1 MAFFYEK
8 EGDFYMQVIF
18 YNVSS
23 SLIHNFEKIPF
34 AEAVKISQEVEQ
46 ICRDENKVLT
56 GDFQVIGED
65 KKVFYRG
72 IFNFG
77 SYDYPNI
84 YHKIKD
90 MVKHIK
96 VDKKDQADKIYLL
109 EQIELLTPDEYKEA
123 EMVDKTLINLDKSRI
138 SKLKSWQRKTAYAVG
153 GVSVAGFLMMGFLF
167 FTQQTSYENA
177 LNDGRSQLE
186 KSNVL
191 AETYG
196 EALLGN
202 DEKMVRA
209 LESSDELTE
218 QQQQIL
224 VDKYVSEN
232 EFERAVTLLDGDY
245 VKAESL
251 ILTSSLPSEE
261 KIAKIKAFHE
271 VYPTNEARYD
281 IAYLQGD
288 YELMLNL
295 KNITMSVKRSEMKTH
310 ALLKLGRVDEAK
322 VELNN
327 NSNEEL
333 NEKIIQYEIINAE
346 IKTLKDK
353 HELLVREKK
362 ESEAE
367 KLEGEIN
374 TKQEQIKKL

>member
-1 MAFFYEK
+1 M
-8 EGDFYMQVIF
+8 
-18 YNVSS
+18 
-23 SLIHNFEKIPF
+23 PF
-34 AEAVKISQEVEQ
+34 AEAVKVSQEVEQ
-46 ICRDENKVLT
+46 ICRDEKKTLT

-72 IFNFG
+72 VFNFG

-109 EQIELLTPDEYKEA
+109 EQIELLTPDEYKQA
-123 EMVDKTLINLDKSRI
+123 EMVDKTLINLDKSRV

-153 GVSVAGFLMMGFLF
+153 GGSFAGFLMTGFLF
-167 FTQQTSYENA
+167 FAQQTSYEKA
-177 LNDGRSQLE
+177 LDDGRNQLKE
-186 KSNVL
+186 SAAL

-202 DEKMVRA
+202 DAEMVHA
-209 LESSDELTE
+209 LEDSSELTE

-232 EFERAVTLLDGDY
+232 KFEKAVKLLDGDY

-251 ILTSSLPSEE
+251 ILTSNLPSKE
-261 KIAKIKAFHE
+261 KIAKIKAFHN

-281 IAYLQGD
+281 LAYLQGD

-295 KNITMSVKRSEMKTH
+295 KSIHMSVTRSEMKTH

-322 VELNN
+322 AELNN
-327 NSNEEL
+327 NANEEL
-333 NEKIIQYEIINAE
+333 NEKIVQYEIINAE

-353 HELLVREKK
+353 HDLLVREDKK
-362 ESEAE
+362 SEAQ
-367 KLEGEIN
+367 KLRNEIEDKR
-374 TKQEQIKKL
+374 KQIQQL

>member
-1 MAFFYEK
+1 
-8 EGDFYMQVIF
+8 MQVIF

-23 SLIHNFEKIPF
+23 SLINNFEKMPF
-34 AEAVKISQEVEQ
+34 AEAVKVSQEVEQ
-46 ICRDENKVLT
+46 ICRDENKTLT

-72 IFNFG
+72 VFNFG

-109 EQIELLTPDEYKEA
+109 EQIELLTPDQYKQA
-123 EMVDKTLINLDKSRI
+123 EMVDKTLINLDKSRV
-138 SKLKSWQRKTAYAVG
+138 SKLKSWQRKTAYAAG
-153 GVSVAGFLMMGFLF
+153 GVSLAGFLMTGFLF
-167 FTQQTSYENA
+167 FTQQTSYEKA
-177 LNDGRSQLE
+177 LDDGRNQLKE
-186 KSNVL
+186 SAAL

-202 DEKMVRA
+202 DAKMVHA

-232 EFERAVTLLDGDY
+232 KFEKAVKLLDGDY

-251 ILTSSLPSEE
+251 ILTSSLPAKE
-261 KIAKIKAFHE
+261 KIAKIKAFHQM
-271 VYPTNEARYD
+271 YPTNEARYD

-295 KNITMSVKRSEMKTH
+295 KNINMSVKRSEMKTH

-333 NEKIIQYEIINAE
+333 NEKIVQYEIINAE

-353 HELLVREKK
+353 HELLVREEKD
-362 ESEAE
+362 SEAE
-367 KLEGEIN
+367 KLEKEIK